1 MKFKKIIV
9 VFQKYLLFAIS
20 EYVTGS
26 LGLEAGGNMTY
37 S

>member
-9 VFQKYLLFAIS
+9 IFQKNILSVIC

-26 LGLEAGGNMTY
+26 LGLEVGG
-37 S
+37 